1 MVNCHSEPR
10 IAEAIA
16 SVRADSPA
24 TRLEVFALDLFK
36 VEASIRN
43 RSNGFRRQMFLVNNL
58 GIYRPKPFEEINLGR
73 SVGHH
78 QNELSKRCSAPASLP
93 PTGESFGREWFLL
106 SPANPLSM
114 SGGNDSL
121 RRHENDANGARP
133 DHGRDW

>member
-1 MVNCHSEPR
+1 MVNCRSEPR

-24 TRLEVFALDLFK
+24 ARLEVFALDLFK

-73 SVGHH
+73 SIGHH
-78 QNELSKRCSAPASLP
+78 QNELSSGVRLRLTTS
-93 PTGESFGREWFLL
+93 TGESLGGSDFISRIRC
-106 SPANPLSM
+106 M
-114 SGGNDSL
+114 SGEMIHYGVT
-121 RRHENDANGARP
+121 NDANGARP